1 MPHRPIDDL
10 DRGIIALLRQD
21 GRMPNSEIA
30 AKLGASETTIA
41 GRIRS
46 LRERRVMFVTLQRDF
61 YSQGFD
67 LQCLGDVYVEGREVE
82 AVAGDLA
89 ALPNV
94 TIVTLNI
101 GSPEIFIAFNAR
113 DRSDVV
119 TITNEQ
125 LARVRGVDRIETS
138 IALDIRKYE
147 SWFGNLAHV

>member
-67 LQCLGDVYVEGREVE
+67 LQCLGDVYVEGRDVE

-119 TITNEQ
+119 TIANEQ

>member
-1 MPHRPIDDL
+1 VPHKPIDDL

-30 AKLGASETTIA
+30 AQLGVSETTIA

-46 LRERRVMFVTLQRDF
+46 LRQGRVMFVTLQRDF

-113 DRSDVV
+113 DRADVV
-119 TITNEQ
+119 TIANEQ

>member
-1 MPHRPIDDL
+1 
-10 DRGIIALLRQD
+10 
-21 GRMPNSEIA
+21 MPNSEIA
-30 AKLGASETTIA
+30 AQLGVSETTVA

-61 YSQGFD
+61 YSRGFD
-67 LQCLGDVYVEGREVE
+67 LQCLGDVYVEGREIE

-94 TIVTLNI
+94 TIVTLNL

-113 DRSDVV
+113 DRGDVV
-119 TITNEQ
+119 TISNEQ
-125 LARVRGVDRIETS
+125 LARVRGVGRIETS

-147 SWFGNLAHV
+147 SWFGNLAHL

>member
-1 MPHRPIDDL
+1 VPHKPIDEL

-21 GRMPNSEIA
+21 GRMPSSEIA
-30 AKLGASETTIA
+30 AQLGVSETTVA
-41 GRIRS
+41 VRIRS

-67 LQCLGDVYVEGREVE
+67 LQCLGDVYVEGRDVE

-113 DRSDVV
+113 DRADVV
-119 TITNEQ
+119 TIANEQ

>member
-67 LQCLGDVYVEGREVE
+67 LQCLGDVYVEGRDVE

-125 LARVRGVDRIETS
+125 LARVRGIDRIETS

>member
-1 MPHRPIDDL
+1 
-10 DRGIIALLRQD
+10 
-21 GRMPNSEIA
+21 MPNSEIA

-67 LQCLGDVYVEGREVE
+67 LQCLGDVYVEGRDVE

-119 TITNEQ
+119 TIANEQ

>member
-1 MPHRPIDDL
+1 VPHRPIDDL

>member
-1 MPHRPIDDL
+1 
-10 DRGIIALLRQD
+10 
-21 GRMPNSEIA
+21 MPNSEIA

-67 LQCLGDVYVEGREVE
+67 LQCLGDVYVEGRDVE

-125 LARVRGVDRIETS
+125 LARVRGIDRIETS